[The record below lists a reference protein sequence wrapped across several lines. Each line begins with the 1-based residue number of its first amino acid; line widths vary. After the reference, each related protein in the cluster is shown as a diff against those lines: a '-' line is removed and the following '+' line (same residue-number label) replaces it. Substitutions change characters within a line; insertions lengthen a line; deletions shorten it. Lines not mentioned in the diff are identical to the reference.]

1 MRKHLNGILLV
12 FVLVGLPFGS
22 YLYLKSGF
30 NFRKSLIDDLRQTE
44 PLKDTLTQSHQAV
57 ITRGKCTVISIR
69 GTEQNQISLYDQFK
83 DAKGF
88 QLVGTLDSA
97 VMAPYMLK
105 RQKPM
110 SVNLPVNYFQL
121 DSNKISSLQK
131 HYPQSHYLILDTLG
145 FVRMQYKETKD
156 DLKKIAGHI
165 TVLLP
170 LYKE

>member
-30 NFRKSLIDDLRQTE
+30 NFRKSLIDDLRQSQ

-69 GTEQNQISLYDQFK
+69 GAEQNQISLYDQFK

-88 QLVGTLDSA
+88 QLVGTLDTA
-97 VMAPYMLK
+97 AMATYLLK
-105 RQKPM
+105 RQRTL
-110 SVNLPVNYFQL
+110 SVSLPPNYFQL
-121 DSNKISSLQK
+121 DSAKIASFQAL
-131 HYPQSHYLILDTLG
+131 YPQSHYLILDTLG
-145 FVRMQYKETKD
+145 FVRMQYQESKD